1 MLGRAEKNNS
11 MKSLII
17 AAAIGAVVIIA
28 SAITFWYSIDNY
40 VKRWDS
46 KIYTGVR
53 IEGIDLSGK
62 SKAEA
67 VGLLNNELKRFV
79 DDKKII
85 VRVQDKKFQ
94 LDYKTINPQY
104 DIETA
109 VNDALKYG
117 KDKGLLHKKKLIK
130 SGPVTNINLKFK
142 YNSEELNKFEK
153 SIASK
158 VDKKPKNASINIIN
172 GSIAVTEE
180 QSGVV
185 LNKELLDK
193 NLKKEL
199 TGAWNKDIVVEGQIE
214 VANANIT
221 KEQLS
226 RIDGVLASFST
237 DYSTSTEARANN
249 IAIAVKACNGKIV
262 MPGDTFSYNGALGE
276 RTYEKGYREAPI
288 YKNNEVV
295 DDVGGGICQVSTTL
309 YRAAM
314 RANLKAVERHNHS
327 FKATYSPLGLDATVT
342 WGYLDYKFK
351 NTYDFPIYIEAMTS
365 GRTVSFNIYG
375 SKAGLGSKSYELV
388 SDEPTVIP
396 AKVTEVN
403 DPNLPEGQVVMDEK
417 PIDGYKVKSY
427 LVTYENGKEVAREA
441 VSHDTYV
448 KKDGVRRIGT
458 KRE

>member
-1 MLGRAEKNNS
+1 MLSRARKNNN
-11 MKSLII
+11 MRALII
-17 AAAIGAVVIIA
+17 AAAGVIVVVTL
-28 SAITFWYSIDNY
+28 AITYWYSIENY
-40 VKRWDS
+40 VRQWDT
-46 KIYTGVR
+46 KIYSGVK
-53 IEGIDLSGK
+53 IEGLDLSGK
-62 SKAEA
+62 SKSEA
-67 VGLLNNELKRFV
+67 VELLNDELKKILG
-79 DDKKII
+79 DKKII
-85 VRVQDKKFQ
+85 VKVQDKKFQ
-94 LDYKTINPQY
+94 LDYKTIKPQY
-104 DIETA
+104 DIVAA
-109 VNDALKYG
+109 VNEALNYG
-117 KDKGLLHKKKLIK
+117 KDKGLLDKKRLIK
-130 SGPVTNINLKFK
+130 GGQATNINLNFK
-142 YNSEELNKFEK
+142 YDSEELNKFEK

-158 VDKKPKNASINIIN
+158 IDRKPKDASVNIIN
-172 GSIAVTEE
+172 QSITINEE
-180 QSGVV
+180 RSGVV

-193 NLKKEL
+193 NLKEAL
-199 TGAWNKDIVVEGQIE
+199 TGAWNKDILIDGEIQLV
-214 VANANIT
+214 NAKIT

-226 RIDGVLASFST
+226 RIDGVLSSFST

-249 IAIAVKACNGKIV
+249 IAIAAKACNGKIV
-262 MPGDTFSYNGALGE
+262 MPGDIFSYNATLGE
-276 RTYEKGYREAPI
+276 RTQEKGYMEAPI

-351 NTYDFPIYIEAMTS
+351 NTYDFPIYIEAVTS

-375 SKAGLGSKSYELV
+375 SKAGLGSKRYDLV

-403 DPNLPEGQVVMDEK
+403 DPTLPEGQVVMDEK

-427 LVTYENGKEVAREA
+427 LVTYEDGKEVAREA
-441 VSHDTYV
+441 VAYDTYI
-448 KKDGVRRIGT
+448 KKDGVRRVGT